1 MSDIQQWNCKV
12 YQNVKN
18 HTIWSDKT
26 IIIKFTYDT
35 GIIIIWRVL
44 TVFKITMI
52 HNWKA
57 QIHKVDSM
65 QKWVRN
71 GNRENE
77 TLGKNQKEMIKIK
90 HTVIYMK
97 NNLKDPSV
105 HSV

>member
-1 MSDIQQWNCKV
+1 
-12 YQNVKN
+12 
-18 HTIWSDKT
+18 
-26 IIIKFTYDT
+26 
-35 GIIIIWRVL
+35 
-44 TVFKITMI
+44 
-52 HNWKA
+52 
-57 QIHKVDSM
+57 M